1 MKKLVCAILTL
12 MMCLSAF
19 ASVLAEA
26 DRPEIAWEFG
36 VPLSDVLSD
45 YAVLVNRDNLLEK
58 NFKPSPLVK
67 VKDVKRATSTA
78 VEMQETA
85 AQALV
90 DMFNAAKMVYEYSYV
105 NEKGKTVT
113 ATYDANGM
121 VLYLKSGY
129 RSYGTQATVYSNY
142 LARNNNVDD
151 GYSSPPGA
159 SEHQSG
165 LCADILNADYAS
177 RSRMTQD
184 FKWTAEAQWMKEH
197 CADFGFILRY
207 TEEGEAL
214 TKTAFEPWHFRYVG
228 ESIAEYVMGKG
239 ITLEEFIVEA
249 QAAYD
254 GFVAKGGNVDEWLAY
269 EVKHLN
275 QPPESFVLD
284 VYDEEGDAE
293 VSLTFF

>member
-12 MMCLSAF
+12 MMCFGSCAF
-19 ASVLAEA
+19 AAGPE
-26 DRPEIAWEFG
+26 RPDVTWDFA
-36 VPLSDVLSD
+36 VPLSDTLSD
-45 YAVLVNRDNLLEK
+45 YAVLVNRDNLLDK
-58 NFKPSPLVK
+58 SYKPSPLVK
-67 VKDVKRATSTA
+67 VNGVKRATSTA
-78 VEMQETA
+78 VEMQGTA
-85 AQALV
+85 AEKLV
-90 DMFNAAKMVYEYSYV
+90 EMFNAARQVFEYNYV

-113 ATYDANGM
+113 ATYDENGM

-129 RSYGTQATVYSNY
+129 RSYGTQATVYANY

-184 FKWTAEAQWMKEH
+184 FKWTAEAQWMKEN

-207 TEEGEAL
+207 TEDGEAL

-228 ESIAEYVMGKG
+228 ESIAEYIMGRG
-239 ITLEEFIVEA
+239 ITMEEFSEQA
-249 QAAYD
+249 KAAYD
-254 GFVAKGGNVDEWLAY
+254 EFIARGGDVDAWLAY
-269 EVKHLN
+269 EQAHLN
-275 QPPESFVLD
+275 QPPQPEVLEAT
-284 VYDEEGDAE
+284 DETGDHE
-293 VSLTFF
+293 TSLLFF